1 MLTPTHFLILLLLL
15 LPGAPRPGLS
25 QKLHRARSFFSCVNT
40 ALSEVRKSPLKVPPT
55 LSKRPFAYLPSQD
68 PSSGED
74 KEKEEEE
81 EDKKKR
87 TFPGSGA
94 GSGAGSARYKYVPP
108 AQLKGRVYQDKAK
121 SDRRTKFTLSL
132 DVPTNIMNVLFN
144 IAKAKNLQ
152 AKAAANALLMA
163 QIGRKK

>member
-1 MLTPTHFLILLLLL
+1 MLKPAHFLLLLLL
-15 LPGAPRPGLS
+15 LPGAPRPGLP
-25 QKLHRARSFFSCVNT
+25 QKFYKAKSLVSCINT
-40 ALSEVRKSPLKVPPT
+40 ALPEAKQSPLGDAPL
-55 LSKRPFAYLPSQD
+55 LSKRSFLYLPSQD

-74 KEKEEEE
+74 EERVQED

-87 TFPGSGA
+87 TFPSSGGGGGA
-94 GSGAGSARYKYVPP
+94 RSGRYKHLSP
-108 AQLKGRVYQDKAK
+108 AQPRGRPSQDKAK

-132 DVPTNIMNVLFN
+132 DVPTNIMNILFN

-152 AKAAANALLMA
+152 AKAAANAHLMA